1 MRLAVHLLADWQF
14 DRVWD
19 DHDLLFKGLRKTL
32 WLSTLAMALALV
44 GGLPVALARMS
55 RIKPLS
61 WLASIYINVIRGI
74 PLLILIIYVYF
85 GLSIWLGVNFSA
97 FTAGII
103 SLTVL
108 HTAWMAEI
116 YRAGLQ
122 AVPKGQRE
130 AAASL
135 GMGRTRAFFSI
146 TLPQAIRLV
155 IPTAGNDFVGMVK
168 DTSLVGIIGIFEL
181 YRTGQRLVSET
192 FLPFEVW
199 TIVAA
204 MYVAVVFVID
214 QLVRFLER
222 ALAPV
227 KKRGPLEAR
236 RQAQIDALTQR
247 VRLGANKDP
256 FLDLPQLKGGS
267 A

>member
-1 MRLAVHLLADWQF
+1 M
-14 DRVWD
+14 
-19 DHDLLFKGLRKTL
+19 
-32 WLSTLAMALALV
+32 
-44 GGLPVALARMS
+44 
-55 RIKPLS
+55 
-61 WLASIYINVIRGI
+61 IRGV
-74 PLLILIIYVYF
+74 PLLILIIWVYF
-85 GLSIWLGVNFSA
+85 GLSIFVGID
-97 FTAGII
+97 FTAFQAGVI

-135 GMGRTRAFFSI
+135 GMGRFRAFFSVV
-146 TLPQAIRLV
+146 LPQAVRLV
-155 IPTAGNDFVGMVK
+155 IPTSGNDFVGMVK
-168 DTSLVGIIGIFEL
+168 DTSLVGTIGIFEL
-181 YRTGQRLVSET
+181 FRTGQRLVNET

-199 TIVAA
+199 TIIAVV
-204 MYVAVVFVID
+204 YIAVVFVID

-227 KKRGPLEAR
+227 KKRGPVEAR
-236 RQAQIDALTQR
+236 RQWEIEALAKQGAPRWQQGPVHRSATTQ
-247 VRLGANKDP
+247 
-256 FLDLPQLKGGS
+256 GGS

>member
-19 DHDLLFKGLRKTL
+19 DKDLLFKGLRKSL
-32 WLSTLAMALALV
+32 WLSALAMVLALV
-44 GGLPVALARMS
+44 GGLPIALARMS
-55 RIKPLS
+55 SFKPLS
-61 WLASIYINVIRGI
+61 WVASVYINVVRGI

-85 GLSIWLGVNFSA
+85 GLSIWLDINFTA
-97 FTAGII
+97 FQAGII
-103 SLTVL
+103 ALTIL

-135 GMGRTRAFFSI
+135 GMGRIRGFFSV
-146 TLPQAIRLV
+146 TLPQAVRLV

-181 YRTGQRLVSET
+181 YRTGQKLVSDT

-204 MYVAVVFVID
+204 MYIAVVFLID
-214 QLVRFLER
+214 QIVRFLER

-227 KKRGPLEAR
+227 KKRGPVEAR
-236 RQAQIDALTQR
+236 RQARIEALR
-247 VRLGANKDP
+247 VQVGTRSVGAR
-256 FLDLPQLKGGS
+256 
-267 A
+267 

>member
-1 MRLAVHLLADWQF
+1 MRLVLHTVAEWQF
-14 DRVWD
+14 DRVLD
-19 DHDLLFKGLRKTL
+19 DKDLLLKGLRKTL
-32 WLSTLAMALALV
+32 WLALLSMALAVV
-44 GGLPVALARMS
+44 GGLPIALARMS
-55 RIKPLS
+55 SFKPLS
-61 WLASIYINVIRGI
+61 WLASIYINIVRGI
-74 PLLILIIYVYF
+74 PLLILIVYVYF
-85 GLSIWLGVNFSA
+85 GLSLWIGINFSA
-97 FTAGII
+97 FEAGII

-135 GMGRTRAFFSI
+135 GMGRVRAFFSVV
-146 TLPQAIRLV
+146 LPQAIRLV
-155 IPTAGNDFVGMVK
+155 IPTSGNDFVGMVK

-181 YRTGQRLVSET
+181 YRTGQKIISDE
-192 FLPFEVW
+192 FLPFETY

-214 QLVRFLER
+214 QLVRFAER

-227 KKRGPLEAR
+227 KKRGPVEAR
-236 RQAQIDALTQR
+236 RQASIAALRAEVGMRQ
-247 VRLGANKDP
+247 A
-256 FLDLPQLKGGS
+256 
-267 A
+267 